1 MLENTTKEFQKTVS
15 KVQLRNKSILDIIS
29 KLGEANALVNRAV
42 VKSVTYCGCVS
53 VKANKQM
60 YDDRKSLEENK
71 MYLKTHIEGQ
81 LCEKCKEKVT
91 EELGNYLYYVASLCD
106 ALGLEM
112 NDVIENKLNELNTLG
127 IYSLL

>member
-1 MLENTTKEFQKTVS
+1 MSDNCNNFQKTVS

-53 VKANKQM
+53 VKATKQI
-60 YDDRKSLEENK
+60 YDSNKSLEENK
-71 MYLKTHIEGQ
+71 TYLKTHVEGE
-81 LCEKCKEKVT
+81 LCDKCKEKII
-91 EELGNYLYYVASLCD
+91 EEIGNYLYYVASLCD
-106 ALGLEM
+106 ALDIDL
-112 NDVIENKLNELNTLG
+112 NDVLNNKLNELKTLG